1 MPPLAEPAPGAGA
14 GAAPAGDAF
23 YASVNVFDSFDKG
36 AEPALYQPL
45 PAGWIVGNADI
56 VKSTQA
62 KAQGQAKA
70 VNMAGAA
77 VIAGVTNALAGQT
90 IPYVFGGDGASF
102 AVPARLAPAASAAL
116 AAVAAWVTQNLG
128 LQMRAGMVPVEAIR
142 AAGLDV
148 CVARYAAS
156 RNVRYAMFSGGGMRW
171 AESQVKLGRYS
182 VPAAAAD
189 AQPDLAGLSCNWE
202 QIPSALGVI
211 LSLIITPR
219 GGFGEP
225 RFTDLVARLNA
236 LLSDKSQARCP
247 LPDKGP
253 PFRWPPSG
261 FKLMT
266 IVTRRPGE
274 PVAVRRLLLALQS
287 LVAALVLWT
296 GVRVGGFD
304 PAKYRRELVENA
316 DFRGYDDGLRM
327 TLDCTLEQAAKIEVL
342 LADAKAAG
350 ICDFGLH
357 REAAALLTCIAPL
370 PTQSG
375 HVHFIDGASG
385 GYTLAALQLKA
396 GDTTARSG

>member
-1 MPPLAEPAPGAGA
+1 MNSQADATAE
-14 GAAPAGDAF
+14 GDAF
-23 YASVNVFDSFDKG
+23 YASVNVFDSFDQG
-36 AEPALYQPL
+36 AEQARYQPL

-77 VIAGVTNALAGQT
+77 VIAGVTNALAGQA

-102 AVPARLAPAASAAL
+102 AVPARLAPAAAEAL
-116 AAVAAWVTQNLG
+116 ATVAAWVTQNLG

-156 RNVRYAMFSGGGMRW
+156 SHVRYAMFSGGGMRW
-171 AESQVKLGRYS
+171 AESQVKLGHFK
-182 VPAAAAD
+182 VHPAAPD
-189 AQPDLAGLSCNWE
+189 AQPDLTGLSCNWE
-202 QIPSALGVI
+202 AIPSALGVI
-211 LSLIITPR
+211 LTLIITPS
-219 GGFGEP
+219 GGFGDP
-225 RFTDLVARLNA
+225 RFTALVAQLNA
-236 LLSDKSQARCP
+236 MLADTSQARCP
-247 LPDKGP
+247 LPDSGP

-274 PVAVRRLLLALQS
+274 SVLMRRLLLALES
-287 LVAALVLWT
+287 FVAAVVLWT
-296 GVRVGGFD
+296 GVRVGAFD
-304 PAKYRRELVENA
+304 PARYRRELVANA

-327 TLDCTLEQAAKIEVL
+327 TLDCTVAHADKIEALLVDAQAAGVCSYG
-342 LADAKAAG
+342 A
-350 ICDFGLH
+350 H
-357 REAAALLTCIAPL
+357 REATALLTCIAPL
-370 PTQSG
+370 PTQSD

-385 GYTLAALQLKA
+385 GYTLAAMQLKA
-396 GDTTARSG
+396 GDATRAARAPS